1 MTFPYSS
8 RPRSRPQNTD
18 TDASKA
24 YGQIARYAWGSADY
38 HDLIHP
44 RLEALKRTI
53 REACPQARSR
63 GVVDTA
69 PLMEREFA
77 QLAGLGWAGKNSLL
91 LNKQRGSYF
100 FLACLLTTLE
110 LPASAAASAH
120 CGTCTRCLDACP
132 TDAFPAPGVVDS
144 RRCISYLTIEHRGP
158 IPIELRAGIGDWL
171 FGCDICQEVCP
182 WNAKAQRVTDT
193 DRGVATELVSRPA
206 SDPVDLADIL
216 ALDETAFRARF
227 RDTPL
232 WRPRRRGILRNA
244 AICAANARDTSAVPA
259 LIALLD
265 DPDPLIRGAAAWALG
280 QIGNQ
285 QTPLENRLRVE
296 DDPQVRDE
304 LTMALGHVPPA
315 DR

>member
-1 MTFPYSS
+1 
-8 RPRSRPQNTD
+8 
-18 TDASKA
+18 
-24 YGQIARYAWGSADY
+24 
-38 HDLIHP
+38 
-44 RLEALKRTI
+44 
-53 REACPQARSR
+53 
-63 GVVDTA
+63 
-69 PLMEREFA
+69 
-77 QLAGLGWAGKNSLL
+77 
-91 LNKQRGSYF
+91 
-100 FLACLLTTLE
+100 
-110 LPASAAASAH
+110 
-120 CGTCTRCLDACP
+120 
-132 TDAFPAPGVVDS
+132 
-144 RRCISYLTIEHRGP
+144 
-158 IPIELRAGIGDWL
+158 
-171 FGCDICQEVCP
+171 
-182 WNAKAQRVTDT
+182 VTDT

-227 RDTPL
+227 RHTPL